1 MTAIRIFTTILTA
14 VLFIAIGISITTG
27 NIGDEGRWI
36 LDNPW
41 GRMSL
46 LDIYGGV
53 ALIAGWVVLREKHP
67 WSVVLWLPVFVVLGH
82 AGTALYAS
90 IAAYRSDSARS
101 FLLGARA

>member
-1 MTAIRIFTTILTA
+1 MMAIRVFATILTA
-14 VLFIAIGISITTG
+14 VLFVAIGISVATG
-27 NIGDEGRWI
+27 NISVEGRWI
-36 LDNPW
+36 LENPW

-53 ALIAGWVVLREKHP
+53 ALLAGWVVLREKHP
-67 WSVVLWLPVFVVLGH
+67 WSVVLWLPLFVVLGH

-90 IAAYRSDSARS
+90 IVAYRSDDIRH

>member
-1 MTAIRIFTTILTA
+1 MIAIRVFTTMLTV
-14 VLFIAIGISITTG
+14 VLFAAIGLSIATG
-27 NIGDEGRWI
+27 NIGDEDRWI

-53 ALIAGWVVLREKHP
+53 ALIAGWVVLREKYP
-67 WSVVLWLPVFVVLGH
+67 WSVVLWLPVFVLLGH

-90 IAAYRSDSARS
+90 IAAFRAGNIRY
-101 FLLGARA
+101 FLLGARS

>member
-1 MTAIRIFTTILTA
+1 MTAIRIFTTVVTA
-14 VLFIAIGISITTG
+14 LLFIAIGLSIATG
-27 NIGDEGRWI
+27 NISDEGRWI

-46 LDIYGGV
+46 IDIYGGV

-67 WSVVLWLPVFVVLGH
+67 WSVVLWLPVFVILGH

-90 IAAYRSDSARS
+90 IAAYRSDDVRY

>member
-1 MTAIRIFTTILTA
+1 MIAIRISTTVLT
-14 VLFIAIGISITTG
+14 VGLFAAIGFSIATG
-27 NIGDEGRWI
+27 NLGDEGRWI

-53 ALIAGWVVLREKHP
+53 ALIAGWVLLREKNP
-67 WSVVLWLPVFVVLGH
+67 LSVVLWLPVFVVLGH

-90 IAAYRSDSARS
+90 IAAYSSTCE
-101 FLLGARA
+101 LWPP

>member
-1 MTAIRIFTTILTA
+1 MTAIRIFTTVVTA
-14 VLFIAIGISITTG
+14 VLFVAIGISIATG
-27 NIGDEGRWI
+27 NISDEGRWI
-36 LDNPW
+36 LENPW

-90 IAAYRSDSARS
+90 IAAYRSDSVRS

>member
-1 MTAIRIFTTILTA
+1 MMAIRVFATILTA
-14 VLFIAIGISITTG
+14 VLFVAIGISVATG
-27 NIGDEGRWI
+27 NISVEGRWI
-36 LDNPW
+36 LENPW

-53 ALIAGWVVLREKHP
+53 ALLAGWVVLREKHP
-67 WSVVLWLPVFVVLGH
+67 WSVVLWLPLFVVLGH

-90 IAAYRSDSARS
+90 IAAYRSDDIRH

>member
-1 MTAIRIFTTILTA
+1 MTAIRIFTTVVTA
-14 VLFIAIGISITTG
+14 FLFIAIGFSIATG
-27 NIGDEGRWI
+27 NISDEGRWI

-53 ALIAGWVVLREKHP
+53 ALIAGWVLLREKHP
-67 WSVVLWLPVFVVLGH
+67 WSVVLWLPVFVVLGN

-90 IAAYRSDSARS
+90 IAAYRSDDIRH
-101 FLLGARA
+101 FLLGSRA

>member
-1 MTAIRIFTTILTA
+1 MIAIRAFTTILTV
-14 VLFIAIGISITTG
+14 VLFAAIGFSIATG

-67 WSVVLWLPVFVVLGH
+67 WIVVLWLPVFVVLGH

-90 IAAYRSDSARS
+90 IAAYRSDDIRA

>member
-1 MTAIRIFTTILTA
+1 MTAIRIFTTVVTA
-14 VLFIAIGISITTG
+14 LLFIAIGLSIATG
-27 NIGDEGRWI
+27 NISDEGRWI

-46 LDIYGGV
+46 IDIYGGV

-67 WSVVLWLPVFVVLGH
+67 WSVVLWLPVFVILGH
-82 AGTALYAS
+82 AGTAFYAS
-90 IAAYRSDSARS
+90 IAAYRSDDVRY